1 MAPYSQWISPRSSAI
16 PSIRACIAASVPS
29 ACHRCNQRCVALF
42 DAHCGPQ
49 GTSHQR
55 QPGDQHVEQ
64 GMQDLPKRDMRHPTA
79 ALRWCRGNN
88 VCEQAPFSITYA
100 FKSSCHTAL
109 LCLYRTVEHKII
121 IVGYIHVTLL
131 SLTHSPFQFSSFIQT
146 SRLQSSLISGT
157 RIQATLIKG
166 TRLTCSL

>member
-1 MAPYSQWISPRSSAI
+1 MRTPLPFPLWATPAPPPFPGGTSAI
-16 PSIRACIAASVPS
+16 NGAIRPMHHPAFLSNPQHPRL
-29 ACHRCNQRCVALF
+29 HRGERAILLPPLQPAMRGVF
-42 DAHCGPQ
+42 RGPLWPA
-49 GTSHQR
+49 GDIT
-55 QPGDQHVEQ
+55 PATAGDQNVEQ

-121 IVGYIHVTLL
+121 IVG
-131 SLTHSPFQFSSFIQT
+131 
-146 SRLQSSLISGT
+146 
-157 RIQATLIKG
+157 
-166 TRLTCSL
+166 